1 MDLVL
6 QYFSNVQSKMTKT
19 SLHSKLKLK
28 SVSSLKKNKKKGN
41 WKEFLLALISIIF
54 FCSKH

>member
-54 FCSKH
+54 FLF